1 MDSIVLNNYHNL
13 NKERIMVEKAI
24 LKNNTLNAA
33 FNDSEII
40 VNTRYYEYIALLFVA
55 VLLIFLFFRFNTN
68 GMQSGGGKNYCNIGL
83 YKLALAIIFI
93 VFYMNRYKFY

>member
-1 MDSIVLNNYHNL
+1 MDLSKLNE
-13 NKERIMVEKAI
+13 ERMMVEKAI

-33 FNDSEII
+33 YNDSEII

-68 GMQSGGGKNYCNIGL
+68 GTQSGGGKNFCNIGL

-93 VFYMNRYKFY
+93 IFYVNREKFY

>member
-1 MDSIVLNNYHNL
+1 MDLSKLNEE
-13 NKERIMVEKAI
+13 KMMVEKAI

-33 FNDSEII
+33 YNDSEII

-55 VLLIFLFFRFNTN
+55 ILLIFLFFRFNTK

-83 YKLALAIIFI
+83 YKLALAILFI
-93 VFYMNRYKFY
+93 VFYVNREKFY